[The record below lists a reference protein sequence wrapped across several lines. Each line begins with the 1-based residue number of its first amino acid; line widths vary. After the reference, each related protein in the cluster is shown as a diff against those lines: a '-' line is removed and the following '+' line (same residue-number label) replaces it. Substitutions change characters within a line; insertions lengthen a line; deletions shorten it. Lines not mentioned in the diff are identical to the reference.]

1 MSTTAASQDER
12 HGLRGSVEIR
22 PARPDE
28 YDEVGRVTERA
39 FAEGP
44 YGHLPVTA
52 ERRELVLDVAAR
64 AASGAVLVA
73 VAPDGV
79 IVGTVTLVRAGAPQS
94 RLAVGDEA
102 ELRLLG
108 VLAAARGLGLGRAL
122 ALAAEEVAL
131 GWGAASVVL
140 DTGTRNLVSQTLY
153 RSLGYELMPNQ
164 STEPDGSPIRH
175 VEFIKPLR
183 DRADVLVRL
192 VLPEEYEA
200 AADLSERAYTIEY
213 DITET
218 YRASIRQIA
227 ERAQEHQVWVAVD
240 TATGA
245 LLGAVA
251 TPRPGRA
258 ISPLAREGE
267 LDFRLLAV
275 DPPARGRGIG
285 ALLTRH
291 VIELARLRRLDHVVM
306 NSGQQMVG
314 AHRLYEKLG
323 FGRLPEREG
332 AITEGGRTI
341 QLLAFTIPVGAAS

>member
-1 MSTTAASQDER
+1 MTSPI
-12 HGLRGSVEIR
+12 EIR

-39 FAEGP
+39 FADGP
-44 YGHLPVTA
+44 YGHLPVSS
-52 ERRELVLDVAAR
+52 ERRELVNDVAAR

-73 VAPDGV
+73 VASDGA
-79 IVGTVTLVRAGAPQS
+79 IVGTATLLRAGTPQS

-108 VLAAARGLGLGRAL
+108 VVAAARGLGLGRAL

-140 DTGTRNLVSQTLY
+140 DTGTRNVVSQDLY
-153 RSLGYELMPNQ
+153 RSLGYELIPNR
-164 STEPDGSPIRH
+164 SAEPDGSPIQH
-175 VEFIKPLR
+175 VEFVKPLR
-183 DRADVLVRL
+183 DRDDVLVRL
-192 VLPEEYEA
+192 VRPDEYEA
-200 AADLSERAYTIEY
+200 AADLSERAYTSEY

-218 YRASIRQIA
+218 YRTSIRQIA
-227 ERAQEHQVWVAVD
+227 ERAAEHQVWVAVD
-240 TATGA
+240 TTTGT

-251 TPRPGRA
+251 TPRPGHS
-258 ISPLAREGE
+258 ISPLARHGE

-291 VIELARLRRLDHVVM
+291 VIELARLRGLDHVVM

-332 AITEGGRTI
+332 TITEGGRTI